1 MSGLSHMLDEAAP
14 ASIPDIHGL
23 EIPEYVGVYQAI
35 KSVSQEKEIQVVEFL
50 SAYANEGAARVAFG
64 AGLVAA
70 QVLGKRVLVVD
81 ASGGDDPTLAKLT
94 AAIPTPLNI
103 AGPDTLATALV
114 RSRTAPIWLATLAAR
129 GDDRPG
135 TALPSNLEGIEAW
148 FGALRSE
155 FDLIIVASSPSSKSA
170 LGLVL
175 SKMVDGVVL
184 VVEAERTRA
193 PVVQQLQAN
202 LHSVGSDPL
211 GVVLTNR
218 RFYLPRWLYRWL

>member
-1 MSGLSHMLDEAAP
+1 MSGLSQMLDEAAP

-23 EIPEYVGVYQAI
+23 EIPEFVGVYQAI
-35 KSVSQEKEIQVVEFL
+35 KSVNPEKEIQVVEFL

-64 AGLVAA
+64 AALVAA

-81 ASGGDDPTLAKLT
+81 ASGGDDPNLAKLT
-94 AAIPTPLNI
+94 AAIPTPLNV

-129 GDDRPG
+129 AGDKPG
-135 TALPSNLEGIEAW
+135 SALPSNLEGIEAW

-155 FDLIIVASSPSSKSA
+155 FDLIVVASSPSSKSA

-202 LHSVGSDPL
+202 LNSVGSEPL

>member
-35 KSVSQEKEIQVVEFL
+35 KSVNQEKEIQVVEFL

-94 AAIPTPLNI
+94 AAIPTPLNV

-129 GDDRPG
+129 TTGTPG
-135 TALPSNLEGIEAW
+135 SALPSNLEGIEAW

-155 FDLIIVASSPSSKSA
+155 FDLIIVASTPSSKSA

>member
-35 KSVSQEKEIQVVEFL
+35 KSVNQEKEIQVVEFL

-94 AAIPTPLNI
+94 AAIPTPLNV

-129 GDDRPG
+129 GNDKPG
-135 TALPSNLEGIEAW
+135 STLPSNLEGIEAW

-218 RFYLPRWLYRWL
+218 RYYLPRWLYRWL

>member
-1 MSGLSHMLDEAAP
+1 MN
-14 ASIPDIHGL
+14 
-23 EIPEYVGVYQAI
+23 
-35 KSVSQEKEIQVVEFL
+35 QEKEIQVVEFL
-50 SAYANEGAARVAFG
+50 SAYPNEGAARVAFG
-64 AGLVAA
+64 AALAAA

-94 AAIPTPLNI
+94 AAIPTPLNV
-103 AGPDTLATALV
+103 AGPDTLAMALV
-114 RSRTAPIWLATLAAR
+114 RSRTAPIWLATLAGR
-129 GDDRPG
+129 GNDKPSS
-135 TALPSNLEGIEAW
+135 ALPSNLEGLEAW
-148 FGALRSE
+148 FGALRGE
-155 FDLIIVASSPSSKSA
+155 FDLIVVASSPSSKSA

-193 PVVQQLQAN
+193 PVVKQLQAN

-218 RFYLPRWLYRWL
+218 RFYVPRWLYRWL